1 MTIPLKYEDVVAKL
15 GAALGRE
22 ADLRESLTDKRE
34 EYNKLGDR
42 YDALQ
47 QRLTV
52 AERRESE
59 AREELLDLSR
69 KLDVFYSRSHGIKNL
84 SAIEDA
90 NDKSKALQQ
99 RLTVAEHRA
108 GEFELLSVKQAA
120 LLDELGI
127 PLDEVDDLFGE
138 TLKNARRYEY
148 LRSVMAIE
156 NFPDPHP
163 EWSEPSEA
171 ESKRIDDLCDAALKP
186 AAEPHKCIECE
197 SQYCHGVC
205 VERGDDDERYKGAE
219 GEGS

>member
-42 YDALQ
+42 YD
-47 QRLTV
+47 
-52 AERRESE
+52 
-59 AREELLDLSR
+59 
-69 KLDVFYSRSHGIKNL
+69 
-84 SAIEDA
+84 
-90 NDKSKALQQ
+90 ALQQ

>member
-1 MTIPLKYEDVVAKL
+1 MKHEQN
-15 GAALGRE
+15 ALDAIRNHGGQVQGVDGDSVTFTVGGRFF
-22 ADLRESLTDKRE
+22 RLTDLDGPSRAE
-34 EYNKLGDR
+34 FSEAIRGLVGFAERRPHQGVAVIPDCVE
-42 YDALQ
+42 LQ

-52 AERRESE
+52 AEQRVG
-59 AREELLDLSR
+59 EL
-69 KLDVFYSRSHGIKNL
+69 
-84 SAIEDA
+84 
-90 NDKSKALQQ
+90 
-99 RLTVAEHRA
+99 
-108 GEFELLSVKQAA
+108 EFFSVKQAA

-163 EWSEPSEA
+163 EWSEPSEV

-186 AAEPHKCIECE
+186 AAEVARCMNCDRAT
-197 SQYCHGVC
+197 
-205 VERGDDDERYKGAE
+205 VEQCDDAGCGFLGAGNGAPDEE